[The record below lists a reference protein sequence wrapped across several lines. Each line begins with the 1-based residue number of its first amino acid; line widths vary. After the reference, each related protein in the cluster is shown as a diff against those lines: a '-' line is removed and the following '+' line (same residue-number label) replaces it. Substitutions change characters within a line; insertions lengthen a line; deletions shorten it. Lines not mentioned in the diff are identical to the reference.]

1 MRSLSSLGRLFFVL
15 ACGALLLGPGGGR
28 FDFGGVEGAAAAV
41 ASAETTGT
49 GGTTTEEGSDA
60 QADTTPAKERAV
72 EVEIEVDTDAEAEA
86 ETAGGAF
93 VIHSESGDLVRVG
106 QSHTIDASTMVSGD
120 AVVIGGN
127 LDVHGKVGGDA
138 VVVGGILHLYP
149 DAFVGGEAVAVGG
162 RLIKDEGAFVG
173 GQEVSIGTG
182 IEQLLPWSW
191 YKREVSPWTS
201 AGKRLIDA
209 IARMAF
215 GFLAI
220 LIFVDLFGER
230 TGRIAAR
237 AEGDSFRSGLI
248 GLLGLILLPI
258 TILVLVLSCI
268 GILLLPVLGVVV
280 GVAMLWGFVA
290 TSFVVG
296 RTLGRRFFPD
306 LATPRIQAFVGFLI
320 LGVTAFVG
328 GLLLSF
334 GGPIRFLGW
343 TFAIAGKVILGLAL
357 LVGFGSVLATRFG
370 RRPKGEAITETPA
383 APGSPASETGL

>member
-1 MRSLSSLGRLFFVL
+1 MRSLSRLVRLFFVL
-15 ACGALLLGPGGGR
+15 ACAVLLLGGGR
-28 FDFGGVEGAAAAV
+28 LFTGEAEAAAAAV

-49 GGTTTEEGSDA
+49 GGTETGEGSDA
-60 QADTTPAKERAV
+60 QADTTPAKERV
-72 EVEIEVDTDAEAEA
+72 VDVKIEVDTDAEAEA

-93 VIHSESGDLVRVG
+93 VIHSEAGDLVRVG

-138 VVVGGILHLYP
+138 VVVGGTLHLYP
-149 DAFVGGEAVAVGG
+149 DAFVGGEAVVVGG
-162 RLIKDEGAFVG
+162 RLVKDEGAFVG

-191 YKREVSPWTS
+191 YKREVSPWNS

-209 IARMAF
+209 IARVVF

-268 GILLLPVLGVVV
+268 GILLLPVLGVLV

-290 TSFVVG
+290 ASLVVG

-306 LATPRIQAFVGFLI
+306 LETPRLQAFVGFLI

-328 GLLLSF
+328 GLLLSSF
-334 GGPIRFLGW
+334 VGPVRFFGW

-357 LVGFGSVLATRFG
+357 LVGFGAVLATRFG
-370 RRPKGEAITETPA
+370 RRPKGEAITEAPA
-383 APGSPASETGL
+383 APSAPPSDSGM